1 MRPNQK
7 QPGDSSGPRL
17 VYSDRQSRT
26 DWHTASDREVLL
38 GIRES
43 EEDALAELV
52 RRKMKALVQV
62 AYRVLGDLEEARD
75 VAQVTFLKVWTHR
88 ESYDIKWAPNTW
100 IYRIA
105 TNLAIDNLRSRKS
118 RERIQEPFKKHTLL
132 RESGKRLRATV
143 AGASGWEIAQIF
155 DELAELLTE
164 KQRLVFVLRE
174 LEGLSSREVARVAD
188 CRESTVRNHLFN
200 ARKVLRK
207 ALIERYP
214 EYAAAHVRNGE
225 VGS

>member
-1 MRPNQK
+1 MKPNQSP
-7 QPGDSSGPRL
+7 QEDSKGPRL
-17 VYSDRQSRT
+17 VYSERQSKV
-26 DWHTASDREVLL
+26 DWKEASDREVLL
-38 GIRES
+38 GIRAADEV
-43 EEDALAELV
+43 ALAELV
-52 RRKMKALVQV
+52 RRKTQALVQV

-75 VAQVTFLKVWTHR
+75 VAQVTLLKVWTHR
-88 ESYDIKWAPNTW
+88 ESYDVKWAPNTW

-118 RERIQEPFKKHTLL
+118 RERIQEPYKNHTVL
-132 RESGKRLRATV
+132 REGGRRLRATV
-143 AGASGWEIAQIF
+143 ARAGQAEISQIF
-155 DELAELLTE
+155 DELSELLTE

-174 LEGLSSREVARVAD
+174 LEGFSSREVAKVAD

-214 EYAAAHVRNGE
+214 EYAAAYTKAD
-225 VGS
+225 S